1 MAANECLLCSH
12 CSCSP
17 RYTALRFSLTFNFA
31 HLFLNMVQKFILIHS
46 VAASEVWGHNSEKQE
61 EMQIFVVSV

>member
-1 MAANECLLCSH
+1 MAANECLLYFR

-17 RYTALRFSLTFNFA
+17 RYTALWFSRAFIFA

-46 VAASEVWGHNSEKQE
+46 VAAFEVWGHNSEKQE